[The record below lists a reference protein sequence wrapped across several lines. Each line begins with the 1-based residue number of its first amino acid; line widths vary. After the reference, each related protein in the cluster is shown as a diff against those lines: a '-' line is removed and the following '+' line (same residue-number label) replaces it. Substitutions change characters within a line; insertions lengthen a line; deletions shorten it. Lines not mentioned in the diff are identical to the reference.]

1 MDKTVKAALY
11 KAKYYMICT
20 WVFLIGGFLV
30 FALLYTKN
38 VEGRFMEAMGEPHLI
53 IIFLIPFLPAA
64 FLSLKTK
71 KCYKHYEE
79 LVKKDSSSSNGKS

>member
-1 MDKTVKAALY
+1 MDKNVKAALY
-11 KAKYYMICT
+11 KAKYYMVCT

-30 FALLYTKN
+30 FALLYSKN
-38 VEGRFMEAMGEPHLI
+38 VEGRFMEALGEPHLI

-79 LVKKDSSSSNGKS
+79 LAKNSSVGSDGK